1 MVTMIMI
8 MVMMMIVIVMMV
20 MMMIVIV
27 INEMIYNKILK
38 KVTLRGEQVH

>member
-1 MVTMIMI
+1 
-8 MVMMMIVIVMMV
+8 MMV